1 MTSYLGIFNLNKE
14 FVYFIEI
21 RMESSKNPCD
31 TIATIYSKFKRTVIS
46 HFSKYRLC
54 FCSFHARP
62 FRFTSSLVYELLY
75 AKIKYRESSAFW
87 AFLYEK

>member
-46 HFSKYRLC
+46 HFSKYRHS
-54 FCSFHARP
+54 SFHARP
-62 FRFTSSLVYELLY
+62 FRLTSSLVYELLY
-75 AKIKYRESSAFW
+75 AKIKYRESSAF
-87 AFLYEK
+87 